1 MSLFAAKTFLIRGI
15 LFFMKYSFG
24 TAFAVN
30 LDYFY
35 NSAQCPLTSL
45 LATEMYMRKERRQMR
60 ATPNTTESSNT
71 KSISTLPSSRPV
83 SFCSLQYFSK
93 IPFEDDQ
100 RERERER
107 DLRSWWSSM
116 LSIHQSSDR
125 LGELIQATSRTWV
138 RQQVNQ
144 FQDSSKYF
152 FPSLHQC
159 AVCIRNRKLAW
170 SF

>member
-1 MSLFAAKTFLIRGI
+1 MSLFTAKTFLIRGI

-35 NSAQCPLTSL
+35 NFAQCPLTSF

-71 KSISTLPSSRPV
+71 KSISTFPSTGFV

-93 IPFEDDQ
+93 IPSEDDKKEI
-100 RERERER
+100 ERE
-107 DLRSWWSSM
+107 
-116 LSIHQSSDR
+116 
-125 LGELIQATSRTWV
+125 T
-138 RQQVNQ
+138 
-144 FQDSSKYF
+144 
-152 FPSLHQC
+152 
-159 AVCIRNRKLAW
+159 
-170 SF
+170 